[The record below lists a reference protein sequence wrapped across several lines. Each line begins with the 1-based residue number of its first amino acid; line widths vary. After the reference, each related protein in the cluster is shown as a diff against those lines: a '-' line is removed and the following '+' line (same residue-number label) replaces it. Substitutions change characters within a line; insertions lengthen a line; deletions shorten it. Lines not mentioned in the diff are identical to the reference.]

1 MTGKRKARSSRRTF
15 LKTGAA
21 LAAAGSLVPLIS
33 GAAAAQNGDAELAAL
48 QRARR
53 IRLARG
59 IVLTLD
65 RGAGDFAS
73 ADVLIEDGKIRAIG
87 TNIAAP
93 PDTVVVDCIN
103 RIIIPGFVDTH

>member
-1 MTGKRKARSSRRTF
+1 MMTGKRKVRSSRRTF
-15 LKTGAA
+15 LKIGAG
-21 LAAAGSLVPLIS
+21 LAASAPFAPFVPSAG
-33 GAAAAQNGDAELAAL
+33 AAQNVDAELAGL

-65 RGAGDFAS
+65 RQVGDFAS

-87 TNIAAP
+87 QLLSGPA
-93 PDTVVVDCIN
+93 
-103 RIIIPGFVDTH
+103 